1 MIDIHSH
8 ILYGID
14 DGAVS
19 LEMSLEMLR
28 MAVAAGTTHI
38 FTTPHVN
45 RRGLIPSWQQ
55 ILDKVKELRE
65 RAAEAKIAIHIHA
78 GAEVEL
84 NYETLRFLPADG
96 KEYCL
101 ADSSYILV
109 ELTNQS
115 QPEQTEELL
124 FELMLRGYIPV
135 LAHPERYDRLMTHP
149 ERILRWMHRGMLTQ
163 CNIGSFNGDFGQ
175 TIQKRAMELLHHQMI
190 CFLGSDAHRIERRN
204 PDVRPAQRSLQG
216 LVGGKQLWDI
226 AEENAGK
233 ILADRVLYTDLPAHW
248 TADKPGFLARL
259 FGNKKCF

>member
-28 MAVAAGTTHI
+28 MAVGAGITDI

-45 RRGLIPSWQQ
+45 RRGVIPSWQQ
-55 ILDKVKELRE
+55 ILDKVKELQE
-65 RAAEAKIAIHIHA
+65 RATEAGIDIRIHA

-84 NYETLRFLPADG
+84 NYETLQFLPADG

-101 ADSSYILV
+101 ANSSYILV

-115 QPEQTEELL
+115 QPDQTEELL

-135 LAHPERYDRLMTHP
+135 LAHPERYDRMMTHP
-149 ERILRWMHRGMLTQ
+149 ERILRWMHKGMLTQ
-163 CNIGSFNGDFGQ
+163 CNMGSFHGDFGQ
-175 TIQKRAMELLHHQMI
+175 TIQQRAVELLRHQMI

-204 PDVRPAQRSLQG
+204 PDVRPARRSLQG
-216 LVGGKQLWDI
+216 LAGGKQLWDK
-226 AEENAGK
+226 AEKNAGK
-233 ILADRVLYTDLPAHW
+233 ILVDRVFYPDLPAHW
-248 TADKPGFLARL
+248 TADKTSFFARL
-259 FGNKKCF
+259 FGNK